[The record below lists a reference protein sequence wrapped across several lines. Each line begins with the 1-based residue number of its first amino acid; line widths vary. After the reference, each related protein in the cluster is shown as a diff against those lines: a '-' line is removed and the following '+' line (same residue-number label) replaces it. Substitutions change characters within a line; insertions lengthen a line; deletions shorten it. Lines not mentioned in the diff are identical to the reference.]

1 MRAFNTAWDLVKMPI
16 TYDLYRNSPFPPPEN
31 LPRYLYSGGNKDD
44 DFRYFTKDPN
54 VALGISLFGSA
65 IPRKFFPTKNRERR
79 GRGSL
84 KCEKPFHE

>member
-1 MRAFNTAWDLVKMPI
+1 MPI

-31 LPRYLYSGGNKDD
+31 LPRHLYSGGIRD

-65 IPRKFFPTKNRERR
+65 IPRKFFPDEESRKAGTRL
-79 GRGSL
+79 L